1 MVETSQVQ
9 ADRHDGL
16 RVRQQREGLRIVH
29 AGMIAESMEL
39 LGGQTS
45 TAFASRRT
53 AFALRRVEATV
64 VSASP
69 EGLTTVTDALSA
81 KARKPS
87 PGLEEVHVLTGDP
100 RFAAGCSFARCGIH
114 WASTAHTRRHE
125 SRTARRR

>member
-1 MVETSQVQ
+1 MVETSQAQ

-29 AGMIAESMEL
+29 AGMSAESMEW

-64 VSASP
+64 
-69 EGLTTVTDALSA
+69 
-81 KARKPS
+81 
-87 PGLEEVHVLTGDP
+87 
-100 RFAAGCSFARCGIH
+100 
-114 WASTAHTRRHE
+114 AST
-125 SRTARRR
+125 